1 MPRFRP
7 PEEHLEWSSTFVPA
21 RVARSGF
28 VSASGEAL
36 TGPAAIEAVTVES
49 TGPANAWMIV
59 DEWVV
64 AP

>member
-1 MPRFRP
+1 MPVFRP
-7 PEEHLEWSSTFVPA
+7 LERRSPFVSA
-21 RVARSGF
+21 RVPLGCF